1 MGVVY
6 NGSLTDALNQF
17 HDSSMQNASEVVREA
32 LRRYCFENHEPGSTG
47 VYDLNKLLVAF
58 NGGKDCTL
66 MLEVIVRVTRQLPKI
81 RGSLRLMY
89 IRDPPDETFEEV
101 SEFVERTKLKYGM
114 ESIEVSN
121 GSMRSA
127 LEQIVREHPEVK
139 GIFMGTR
146 STDPNAGWMD
156 YFCTTS
162 KGWPQ
167 IDLVAPLFYM
177 SYGDVWRNIHAL
189 GISYCDLYNKGY
201 TSIGSKSTTQPNPLL
216 RVEQTSVYLHADKLL
231 DESKERCGRK

>member
-1 MGVVY
+1 MGFAY
-6 NGSLTDALNQF
+6 NGSLPDLTGNILEPSTRKAFQIV
-17 HDSSMQNASEVVREA
+17 SEAFE
-32 LRRYCFENHEPGSTG
+32 RYCLID
-47 VYDLNKLLVAF
+47 YDESSPRIFDLSRLLVAF

-66 MLEVIVRVTRQLPKI
+66 LLDIIVRVASTLNET

-101 SEFVERTKLKYGM
+101 LNFVEETKIRYKI
-114 ESIEVSN
+114 ESIEVSS
-121 GSMRSA
+121 GDMRSA
-127 LEQIVREHPEVK
+127 LTQIVTEHPEVK

-167 IDLVAPLFYM
+167 IDLIAPLLHM
-177 SYGDVWRNIHAL
+177 RYGNVWRNIHAME
-189 GISYCDLYNKGY
+189 IAYCELYKRGY

-216 RVEQTSVYLHADKLL
+216 RVDETSVYLHADKLQ